1 MMNFPENE
9 ALKIATQIV
18 VARLQ
23 SSNISINASGG
34 QSTAAYFKSVYEGIK
49 EITSSSNK

>member
-1 MMNFPENE
+1 MNFPENE

-23 SSNISINASGG
+23 DSNISVDASGG
-34 QSTAAYFKSVYEGIK
+34 QSTAAYFKAVYEGIK
-49 EITSSSNK
+49 EIVSSANK